1 MIEIGIGIAP
11 VTAGVVKRQL
21 AAVDAV
27 LAPRDGVFLRDQVHF
42 DADFPRLIG
51 DDFAH
56 LVAFEMAVR
65 SEIKL
70 DLETVGLTCFAETL
84 PGAF

>member
-1 MIEIGIGIAP
+1 M
-11 VTAGVVKRQL
+11 
-21 AAVDAV
+21 
-27 LAPRDGVFLRDQVHF
+27 RDQVHF

-70 DLETVGLTCFAETL
+70 DIETVGITCYAEKL